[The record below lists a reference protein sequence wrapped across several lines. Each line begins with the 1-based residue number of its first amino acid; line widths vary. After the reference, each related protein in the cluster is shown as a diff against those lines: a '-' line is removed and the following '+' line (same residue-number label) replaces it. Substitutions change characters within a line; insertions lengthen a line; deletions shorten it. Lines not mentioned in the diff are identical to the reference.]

1 MRSMNAMIGLT
12 MALCLLAS
20 AARAA
25 EMPVSIARCK
35 AITDDT
41 ARLACYDAA
50 TGRSDAGYI
59 TASSAGTAAAAANA
73 GAAQPGAAVAA
84 AGSTTPS
91 PVAAT
96 KPANSFESRIRSAT
110 RLPAGTWVIA
120 LEDGTSWIQ
129 ADSSQEWIV
138 FEPGDAV
145 VVSRGAMGAWFL
157 KKSGSNR
164 TFRVR
169 PDTR

>member
-12 MALCLLAS
+12 IALCLLAS
-20 AARAA
+20 TARAA
-25 EMPVSIARCK
+25 ELPASVARCK
-35 AITDDT
+35 AIADDT

-59 TASSAGTAAAAANA
+59 TASSASAAAGAASA
-73 GAAQPGAAVAA
+73 SAAQPGPVAA

-91 PVAAT
+91 PPAEA
-96 KPANSFESRIRSAT
+96 KPAKSFESRIRAAT
-110 RLPAGTWVIA
+110 RLPAGAWVIA

-129 ADSSQEWIV
+129 ADSSQEWTQ
-138 FEPGDAV
+138 FKAGDAV

-157 KKSGSNR
+157 KKSGTNR

>member
-1 MRSMNAMIGLT
+1 MRSMNAMIGVA

-25 EMPVSIARCK
+25 EMPASIARCK

-59 TASSAGTAAAAANA
+59 TASSAGAAAAAANA
-73 GAAQPGAAVAA
+73 GAAQPGTAVA
-84 AGSTTPS
+84 
-91 PVAAT
+91 AAT
-96 KPANSFESRIRSAT
+96 KPANSFESRIRTAT
-110 RLPAGTWVIA
+110 RLPAGTWVVA
-120 LEDGTSWIQ
+120 LDDGTSWIQ
-129 ADSSQEWIV
+129 ADSSQEWMV
-138 FEPGDAV
+138 FKAGDAV
-145 VVSRGAMGAWFL
+145 VVSRGAMGAWYL
-157 KKSGSNR
+157 KKSGTNR

>member
-1 MRSMNAMIGLT
+1 MRAMIGVT
-12 MALCLLAS
+12 MALCLLA
-20 AARAA
+20 ATARAA
-25 EMPVSIARCK
+25 ELPASITRCK

-59 TASSAGTAAAAANA
+59 TASSAGTAAVAANA
-73 GAAQPGAAVAA
+73 TAAGPGTAA
-84 AGSTTPS
+84 AGSAAPS
-91 PVAAT
+91 PAAAT
-96 KPANSFESRIRSAT
+96 KPTNSFESRIRTAT

-120 LEDGTSWIQ
+120 LEDATSWIQ

-138 FEPGDAV
+138 FKAGDAV

>member
-1 MRSMNAMIGLT
+1 MRSMNAMVGVT

-25 EMPVSIARCK
+25 EMPASIARCK

-59 TASSAGTAAAAANA
+59 TASSAGAAAANA
-73 GAAQPGAAVAA
+73 GAAQSG
-84 AGSTTPS
+84 T
-91 PVAAT
+91 PVADAT
-96 KPANSFESRIRSAT
+96 KPANSFESRIRTAT

-138 FEPGDAV
+138 FKAGDAV

>member
-1 MRSMNAMIGLT
+1 MRSINATIGVT

-20 AARAA
+20 AVHAA
-25 EMPVSIARCK
+25 EMPASIARCK

-59 TASSAGTAAAAANA
+59 TASSAGAAAAAANA
-73 GAAQPGAAVAA
+73 GAAQPG
-84 AGSTTPS
+84 T
-91 PVAAT
+91 PVADAT
-96 KPANSFESRIRSAT
+96 KPANSFESRIRTAT
-110 RLPAGTWVIA
+110 RLPAGTWVVA
-120 LEDGTSWIQ
+120 LDDGTSWIQ
-129 ADSSQEWIV
+129 ADSSQEWMV
-138 FEPGDAV
+138 FETGDAV
-145 VVSRGAMGAWFL
+145 VMSRGAMGAWYL
-157 KKSGSNR
+157 KKSGTNR

>member
-1 MRSMNAMIGLT
+1 MRSMNAMIGVA

-25 EMPVSIARCK
+25 EMPASIARCK

-59 TASSAGTAAAAANA
+59 TASSAGAAAATANA
-73 GAAQPGAAVAA
+73 GAAQPGTAVA
-84 AGSTTPS
+84 
-91 PVAAT
+91 AAT
-96 KPANSFESRIRSAT
+96 KPANSFESRIRTAT
-110 RLPAGTWVIA
+110 RLAAGTWVIA

-129 ADSSQEWIV
+129 ADSSQEWMV
-138 FEPGDAV
+138 FKAGDTV
-145 VVSRGAMGAWFL
+145 VVSRGAMGAWYL
-157 KKSGSNR
+157 KKSGTNR
-164 TFRVR
+164 TYRVR

>member
-1 MRSMNAMIGLT
+1 MRSMNAMIGVT

-20 AARAA
+20 TASAA
-25 EMPVSIARCK
+25 ELPASVARCK

-50 TGRSDAGYI
+50 TGRDEAGFI
-59 TASSAGTAAAAANA
+59 TAPSLPAE
-73 GAAQPGAAVAA
+73 
-84 AGSTTPS
+84 ST
-91 PVAAT
+91 
-96 KPANSFESRIRSAT
+96 PAKSFESRIRAAT

-129 ADSSQEWIV
+129 ADSSQEWMQ
-138 FEPGDAV
+138 FKAGDAV
-145 VVSRGAMGAWFL
+145 VVVRGAMGAWYL
-157 KKSGSNR
+157 KKSGTNR

>member
-1 MRSMNAMIGLT
+1 MRSMNAVIAVT

-20 AARAA
+20 AVHAA
-25 EMPVSIARCK
+25 EMPASIARCK

-59 TASSAGTAAAAANA
+59 TASSAGAAAATANA
-73 GAAQPGAAVAA
+73 GAAQPGTAVA
-84 AGSTTPS
+84 
-91 PVAAT
+91 AAT
-96 KPANSFESRIRSAT
+96 KPANSFESRIRTAT
-110 RLPAGTWVIA
+110 RLAADTWVIA

-129 ADSSQEWIV
+129 ADSSQEWMV
-138 FEPGDAV
+138 FKAGDAV
-145 VVSRGAMGAWFL
+145 VVSRGAMGAWYL
-157 KKSGSNR
+157 KKSGTNR
-164 TFRVR
+164 TYRVR